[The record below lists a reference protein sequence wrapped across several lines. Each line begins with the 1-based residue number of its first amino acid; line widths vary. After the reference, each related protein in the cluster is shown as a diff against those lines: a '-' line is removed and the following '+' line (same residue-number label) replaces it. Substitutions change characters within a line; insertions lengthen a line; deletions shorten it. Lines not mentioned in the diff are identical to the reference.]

1 MAQSVKCPTSA
12 LVVTIS
18 RSVGSSPA
26 SGSVPTAPSL
36 EPARDSV
43 SPSLS
48 APPPLTLC
56 LSLKDKQTLKNKTV
70 PHIGRSTERTR
81 DDVSPLGFFPW
92 RASENEFSARVCAG
106 TGCTRRTVARRLE
119 PRSCSRVQSGSFG
132 ASAATGSVVK
142 GPRAGAGRE
151 SVPLACACAACA
163 CARAPGRRPLSPAP
177 CRTRASSG
185 IFVKA
190 SKPQSS
196 VPSGGAFSSGPGR
209 SDVLLLLFR
218 WPVCLHVPLLLWP
231 SRVFR
236 QLVFLRPLKGS
247 TATRGLSFC
256 TRVRTGPL
264 SF

>member
-1 MAQSVKCPTSA
+1 MTFLLSVSFPGGLLRTSSPRVCA
-12 LVVTIS
+12 LARAARGGPS
-18 RSVGSSPA
+18 RGGSSPVLA
-26 SGSVPTAPSL
+26 AVCRVALSAL
-36 EPARDSV
+36 LRQPARS
-43 SPSLS
+43 SRGH
-48 APPPLTLC
+48 
-56 LSLKDKQTLKNKTV
+56 V
-70 PHIGRSTERTR
+70 PGPDGRACR
-81 DDVSPLGFFPW
+81 W
-92 RASENEFSARVCAG
+92 R
-106 TGCTRRTVARRLE
+106 
-119 PRSCSRVQSGSFG
+119 
-132 ASAATGSVVK
+132 
-142 GPRAGAGRE
+142 
-151 SVPLACACAACA
+151 AACA